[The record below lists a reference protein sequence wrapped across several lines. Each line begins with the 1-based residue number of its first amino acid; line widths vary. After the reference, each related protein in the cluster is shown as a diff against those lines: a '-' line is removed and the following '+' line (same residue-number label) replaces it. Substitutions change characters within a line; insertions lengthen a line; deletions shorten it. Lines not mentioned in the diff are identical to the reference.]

1 MDLDMRKSG
10 NVQVLHLRGNLKLG
24 EGVDQFRGAIETMT
38 AQGDLRI
45 VVNLSE
51 IVMADS
57 SGVGAL
63 VRAQS
68 SVKPKGGALKLVAP
82 SRLVLQTLKILG
94 LLSVFEVFED
104 DDSAVNSF
112 AGAARA

>member
-10 NVQVLHLRGNLKLG
+10 NVQVISLRGNLKLG
-24 EGVDQFRGAIETMT
+24 DGVEQFRSTMENLA
-38 AQGDLRI
+38 AQGDTKI
-45 VVNLSE
+45 VVNLSQ
-51 IVMADS
+51 IIMADS

-68 SVKPKGGALKLVAP
+68 SLKPKGGALKLVAP

-104 DDSAVNSF
+104 EEAAVGSF
-112 AGAARA
+112 AGAASA

>member
-10 NVQVLHLRGNLKLG
+10 KVNVLTLRGNLKLG
-24 EGVDQFRGAIETMT
+24 DGVDQFRSAIENL
-38 AQGDLRI
+38 AASGDTQV

-51 IVMADS
+51 IIMADS

-68 SVKPKGGALKLVAP
+68 SLKPKGGAIKLVAP

-94 LLSVFEVFED
+94 LLSVFQVFED
-104 DDSAVNSF
+104 DESAINSF
-112 AGAARA
+112 PGAANA